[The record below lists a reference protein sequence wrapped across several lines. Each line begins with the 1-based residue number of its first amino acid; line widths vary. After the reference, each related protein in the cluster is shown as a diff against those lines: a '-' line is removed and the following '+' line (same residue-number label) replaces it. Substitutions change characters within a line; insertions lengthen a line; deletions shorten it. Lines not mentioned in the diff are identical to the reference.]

1 MNKLLQILTGKLSP
15 VYAKKVLS
23 KVFIGVVFRQNP
35 TIRKYYFIER
45 NGEPIGSMNSQYIWL
60 DTHPADYPPDAM
72 LRQEFEF
79 GKSSKRAFKSF
90 ITNNKLGDPLWT
102 ALYKAGFKKGAY
114 L

>member
-1 MNKLLQILTGKLSP
+1 MNKLMQILTGRLSP

-45 NGEPIGSMNSQYIWL
+45 NGEPIGSMDSQYIWL
-60 DTHPADYPPDAM
+60 DTHPANYPPYAV
-72 LRQEFEF
+72 LRHEFEF

-90 ITNNKLGDPLWT
+90 IINNQLGDPPVDSPLQSRI
-102 ALYKAGFKKGAY
+102 
-114 L
+114 